1 MTERTERAYM
11 PHCDSSILH
20 APGTCEYCDMYPDWQ
35 EYRRIAQIA
44 FTGTEQEQ
52 GSASDLLAPCPS
64 TFFRAP
70 ETRDAWGGN
79 VAKTTDTASEK
90 QAHNAFWDF
99 LNGRGNRG

>member
-1 MTERTERAYM
+1 MTKPRQRAYM

-20 APGTCEYCDMYPDWQ
+20 APGACEYCDLYPDWQ
-35 EYRRIAQIA
+35 EYRKIAQIA

-64 TFFRAP
+64 TFFRTP

-79 VAKTTDTASEK
+79 TAKPEEVSTSEHVSK
-90 QAHNAFWDF
+90 YLLGF
-99 LNGRGNRG
+99 LYGRGNRG